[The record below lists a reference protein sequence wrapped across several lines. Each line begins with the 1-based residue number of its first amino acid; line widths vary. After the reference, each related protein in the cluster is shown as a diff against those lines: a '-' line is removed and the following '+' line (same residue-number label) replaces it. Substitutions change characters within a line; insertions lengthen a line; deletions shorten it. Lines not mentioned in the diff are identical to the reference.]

1 MQKFRL
7 PWAVPFCYHSFDSP
21 SYFPQDWR
29 LVKIETFS
37 KGTVWFCLSEISL
50 SIGSLCFNQLN
61 QANMWLVR
69 LPSIYACSQII
80 SVPLRASESAVHKAL
95 IMGGTLFT
103 TNWDLWNSLME
114 RSSLGVQG
122 SALAAEALNAKTI
135 ERIVLQNLNNPQK
148 ENLGEVNDNEVNVW
162 CLSQWDNSTWRLL
175 MSFYSVLQKLPLT
188 YRCAFLICMLQCRN
202 NLNMPILHTKSIH
215 QR

>member
-1 MQKFRL
+1 MVIIFVLPYYLPFLTGFSLGTVWRVVWAGRGKWCQPHTKMQKFRL

-69 LPSIYACSQII
+69 LPTIYVCSQII

-95 IMGGTLFT
+95 IMGGTHFT
-103 TNWDLWNSLME
+103 TNWDLWNCLME
-114 RSSLGVQG
+114 SVHLGSKEAPWPPKPWSLK
-122 SALAAEALNAKTI
+122 LLKELYCKTLTI
-135 ERIVLQNLNNPQK
+135 HKRK
-148 ENLGEVNDNEVNVW
+148 
-162 CLSQWDNSTWRLL
+162 T
-175 MSFYSVLQKLPLT
+175 SVRWMT
-188 YRCAFLICMLQCRN
+188 MR
-202 NLNMPILHTKSIH
+202 
-215 QR
+215 